1 MTELLREYPT
11 LVGGVDENAYVAQIW
26 GRERDDG
33 RWQAWLVF
41 VPVTRGEPRRADR
54 ETTQCSREAAK
65 YGAAGV
71 TAAYLQGALTRSVP
85 VRGAVGCTAGAR
97 RVQSADMAD
106 FLAVVHSGF
115 GA

>member
-41 VPVTRGEPRRADR
+41 VPTRRGEPRRTDR
-54 ETTQCSREAAK
+54 ETTQSSRDAAK
-65 YGAAGV
+65 YWASGV
-71 TAAYLQGALTRSVP
+71 TAVYLQGALTRSVP
-85 VRGAVGCTAGAR
+85 L
-97 RVQSADMAD
+97 RVSAA
-106 FLAVVHSGF
+106 
-115 GA
+115 